1 LLSILEIEFSIQ
13 EKLKLRLFGG
23 TLDTVQSMARF
34 QSANFH
40 KFRAI
45 AGVESVERSS
55 REKTALA
62 Y

>member
-1 LLSILEIEFSIQ
+1 
-13 EKLKLRLFGG
+13 
-23 TLDTVQSMARF
+23 LDAVQSMARF